1 MTNTAQ
7 TTPATEAVQPHDAP
21 AIANPDVQVVVLDY
35 PIKRSSGDITQLTI
49 RKPKAGALRGVT
61 LMALAQIDVQSL
73 KTVLPRICDPIL
85 APGEIIDMDPA
96 DLMSV
101 GATVASFFLSKAD
114 KSAFQT
120 S

>member
-1 MTNTAQ
+1 MTHPTQ
-7 TTPATEAVQPHDAP
+7 ATEARQLP
-21 AIANPDVQVVVLDY
+21 AEPAVANSDVQVVVLDY
-35 PIKRSSGDITQLTI
+35 PIKRSTGDITQVTI

-61 LMALAQIDVQSL
+61 LMAIAQIDVKAL
-73 KTVLPRICDPIL
+73 EIVLPRICDPIL
-85 APGEIIDMDPA
+85 APGEIINMDPA

>member
-1 MTNTAQ
+1 MTHPTQ
-7 TTPATEAVQPHDAP
+7 STEAQQLPAAP
-21 AIANPDVQVVVLDY
+21 AANSDVQVVVLDY
-35 PIKRSSGDITQLTI
+35 PIKRSAGDITQLTI

-61 LMALAQIDVQSL
+61 LMAIAQIDVKAL
-73 KTVLPRICDPIL
+73 EIVLPRICDPIL
-85 APGEIIDMDPA
+85 APGEIINMDPA

>member
-1 MTNTAQ
+1 MTDTTKTTEVQQAAA
-7 TTPATEAVQPHDAP
+7 TPAVT
-21 AIANPDVQVVVLDY
+21 NPEVQVVILDY
-35 PIKRSSGDITQLTI
+35 PIKRNSGDITQLAI

-61 LMALAQIDVQSL
+61 LMALAQIDMKAL
-73 KTVLPRICDPIL
+73 ETVLPRICDPIL
-85 APGEIIDMDPA
+85 APVEIINMDPA

>member
-1 MTNTAQ
+1 MTKTTNTTESTDAQ
-7 TTPATEAVQPHDAP
+7 QPAAVQPA
-21 AIANPDVQVVVLDY
+21 ANPDVQVVVLDC
-35 PIKRSSGDITQLTI
+35 PITRSSGNITQLTI

-61 LMALAQIDVQSL
+61 LMALAQIDVQAL
-73 KTVLPRICDPIL
+73 KVVLPRICDPIL
-85 APGEIIDMDPA
+85 APGEIDNLDPA
-96 DLMSV
+96 DLMSA

>member
-1 MTNTAQ
+1 MTDTTKPAHTAEASQ
-7 TTPATEAVQPHDAP
+7 PANVPAV
-21 AIANPDVQVVVLDY
+21 ANPDVQVVLLDY
-35 PIKRSSGDITQLTI
+35 PIKRSSGDITQLII

-61 LMALAQIDVQSL
+61 LMAVAQIDVKAL
-73 KTVLPRICDPIL
+73 EIVLPRICDPIL
-85 APGEIIDMDPA
+85 APGEIINMDPA

>member
-1 MTNTAQ
+1 MTNTSQ
-7 TTPATEAVQPHDAP
+7 TTEAQQPAT
-21 AIANPDVQVVVLDY
+21 AIANPDVQVVALDY

-61 LMALAQIDVQSL
+61 LMAVAQIDVKAL
-73 KTVLPRICDPIL
+73 ETVLPRVCEPIL
-85 APGEIIDMDPA
+85 APAEIVNMDPA

>member
-1 MTNTAQ
+1 MTDTTQ
-7 TTPATEAVQPHDAP
+7 TTEAQQPAAV
-21 AIANPDVQVVVLDY
+21 IANPDVQVIELDY
-35 PIKRSSGDITQLTI
+35 PIKRSSGDITHLTI

-61 LMALAQIDVQSL
+61 LMALAQIDVQAL

-85 APGEIIDMDPA
+85 APGEIIDLDPA

>member
-1 MTNTAQ
+1 MTDTTQ
-7 TTPATEAVQPHDAP
+7 TTEAQQPAA
-21 AIANPDVQVVVLDY
+21 AIANPDVHVIELDY
-35 PIKRSSGDITQLTI
+35 PIKRSSGEIAKLSI

-61 LMALAQIDVQSL
+61 LMALAQLDVQAL
-73 KTVLPRICDPIL
+73 KVILPRICDPSI
-85 APGEIIDMDPA
+85 APVEIDNLDPA
-96 DLMSV
+96 DLMAV

>member
-1 MTNTAQ
+1 MG
-7 TTPATEAVQPHDAP
+7 
-21 AIANPDVQVVVLDY
+21 IC
-35 PIKRSSGDITQLTI
+35 RSSSRPRAWESSTHLRVMAVSYTHL
-49 RKPKAGALRGVT
+49 KALE
-61 LMALAQIDVQSL
+61 
-73 KTVLPRICDPIL
+73 TVLPRICEPIL
-85 APGEIIDMDPA
+85 APAEIVNMDPA

>member
-1 MTNTAQ
+1 MTNT
-7 TTPATEAVQPHDAP
+7 TKPTPITEAQQPADAP
-21 AIANPDVQVVVLDY
+21 ALNNPDVQVVVLDC
-35 PIKRSSGDITQLTI
+35 PITRSSGNITQLTI

-61 LMALAQIDVQSL
+61 LMALAQIDVQAL
-73 KTVLPRICDPIL
+73 KVVLPRICDPIL
-85 APGEIIDMDPA
+85 APGEIDNLDPA
-96 DLMSV
+96 DLMSI

>member
-1 MTNTAQ
+1 MTHPTQ
-7 TTPATEAVQPHDAP
+7 ATEAQQLPAAP
-21 AIANPDVQVVVLDY
+21 AVANSDVQVVVLDY
-35 PIKRSSGDITQLTI
+35 PIKRSTGDVTQLTI

-61 LMALAQIDVQSL
+61 LMAVAQIDVKAL
-73 KTVLPRICDPIL
+73 EIVLPRICDPIL
-85 APGEIIDMDPA
+85 APGEIINMDPA